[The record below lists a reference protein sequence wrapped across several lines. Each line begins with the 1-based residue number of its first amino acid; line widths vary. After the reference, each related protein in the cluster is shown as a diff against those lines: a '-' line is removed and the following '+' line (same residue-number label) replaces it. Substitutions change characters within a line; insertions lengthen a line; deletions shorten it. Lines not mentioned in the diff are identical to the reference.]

1 MADNIGSPVLS
12 GSVGPVGIDV
22 PGQGLKFKLI
32 GFMKNGYQ
40 ANVEEL
46 ASAIW
51 TVSDESIARI
61 ENNDT
66 VVALRNGIVTLI
78 ATVGNLSASVTINI
92 GGDLPEPKYLS
103 RIELDRYNII
113 AGIGT
118 IINIDI

>member
-40 ANVEEL
+40 ANTEEL
-46 ASAIW
+46 TGVVWS
-51 TVSDESIARI
+51 VSDESIARI
-61 ENNDT
+61 ESNNT
-66 VVALRNGIVTLI
+66 IVALRNGIVTLI
-78 ATVGNLSASVTINI
+78 ATVGTLTASATINI